1 MTRVTK
7 EELESI
13 HSRLEQSK
21 MYFFG
26 YTDEAHK
33 VTTPKQYGMA
43 IQGRRRKKKG
53 KAIK

>member
-1 MTRVTK
+1 MIKVTK

-13 HSRLEQSK
+13 NRRLEQSA
-21 MYFFG
+21 MYFHG
-26 YTDEAHK
+26 YTDEKHK

-53 KAIK
+53 K